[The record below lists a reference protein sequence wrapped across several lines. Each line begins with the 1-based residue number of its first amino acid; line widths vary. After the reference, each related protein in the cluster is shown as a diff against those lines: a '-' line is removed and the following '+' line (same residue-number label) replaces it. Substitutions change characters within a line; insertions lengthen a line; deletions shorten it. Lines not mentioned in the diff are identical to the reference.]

1 MSATFTADEILYAT
15 SSHLKSGPIDSH
27 KGRIVWDLEEVMLG
41 DWFIAIPSHFDDPH
55 DKLAIAMEKGAR
67 GLIVNRRA
75 RYAFAPKGYPI
86 ITVPDT
92 KVALLDLM
100 RYWRQCVQPKVVGV
114 SGSSGRRATMI
125 LMHQLLQSQFKT
137 HLAFMDNFGWF
148 GCVKEVFAM
157 PKNTDVLV
165 FEVGAVER
173 GDITRIAGALD
184 PDLAVLTQTRHP
196 LPSPERDAL
205 TASLYCELLETLSD
219 FQKERVSAVIYDDNK
234 AVANRADKVLQDLLF
249 QKHSQSGMSLA
260 HRVPEQSLRTL
271 SQAVQAELGV
281 PVSRAELWCA
291 VEATKALGLSKT
303 TLEELL
309 ELDSETICSDS
320 KGSEFSQSV

>member
-27 KGRIVWDLEEVMLG
+27 KGRIVWELEEVMLG
-41 DWFIAIPSHFDDPH
+41 DWFIAIPSHSDDPH
-55 DKLAIAMEKGAR
+55 DKLALALEKGAR

-75 RYAFAPKGYPI
+75 RYAFAPKGCPI
-86 ITVPDT
+86 ITVTDT

-100 RYWRQCVQPKVVGV
+100 RYWRQCVKPKVVGV

-125 LMHQLLQSQFKT
+125 LMHQLLQRNFKT
-137 HLAFMDNFGWF
+137 HLAFMDNFGWY

-157 PKNTDVLV
+157 SKDTEILV

-196 LPSPERDAL
+196 LPSPERDAA

-219 FQKERVSAVIYDDNK
+219 FQKDRVAAIIYDDNE
-234 AVANRADKVLQDLLF
+234 AVASRADEVLQDLLF
-249 QKHSQSGMSLA
+249 QKHSQSGLSLA
-260 HRVPEQSLRTL
+260 HRVPLESLKAV

-281 PVSRAELWCA
+281 SVSRAELWCA
-291 VEATKALGLSKT
+291 VEATKALGISKS

-309 ELDSETICSDS
+309 ELDSETTCSDS
-320 KGSEFSQSV
+320 KSDALNHSV